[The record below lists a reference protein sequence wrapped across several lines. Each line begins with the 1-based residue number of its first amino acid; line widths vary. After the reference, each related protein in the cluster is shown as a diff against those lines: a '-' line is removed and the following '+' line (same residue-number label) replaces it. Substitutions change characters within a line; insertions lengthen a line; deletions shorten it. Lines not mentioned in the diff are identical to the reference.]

1 MLLNEGDSI
10 LIEKPAYTGALA
22 FLRPMNLNFVGN
34 FIFIFF
40 FKKERIELI
49 NIIIFKN
56 KFEMSLRFNY

>member
-40 FKKERIELI
+40 LKKKE
-49 NIIIFKN
+49 
-56 KFEMSLRFNY
+56 